1 MLENLGRLVARRRW
15 YVIGVWIVVAGL
27 ALPLAPRVGQVLRAG
42 GISGGGLESDAA
54 FERYQEDFGSPG
66 SAVSVVFHSEELK
79 ADDPAFIRAAES
91 ALRPLIELEYV
102 EAVLPFWDN
111 PTQVA
116 ASGYTAYAAV
126 VVDIDDERAHQIVPE
141 IRDAVGASELET
153 HVAGAAAFYTD
164 IQITSENDLRRAE
177 IIGLPFALLALLL
190 VFGSVV
196 AAGVPVAAGGISVI
210 VGLASVFLLG
220 QVTSFSIFALNVV
233 TLLGLGLGA
242 DYSLFLVSRFREEM
256 GRGVEPHEAVVIT
269 VTTAGR
275 AVLFSGLAVMI
286 GLASLT
292 MFEFMMLRSIGIGG
306 TVVTA
311 IAVLA
316 ATTLVP
322 AILAVLGPNI
332 DRGRI
337 WRPRVGIR
345 DGWRRL
351 ARLVMR
357 HAGLVFVLVGAVLLL
372 MGAPLLRI
380 RVSAPDASILTDGSP
395 SRRAY
400 ELLSREFGVGHV
412 APSFVVARFD
422 DGALAP
428 EGLEAMYRLG
438 LALEADERVVRVRS
452 ALNIDPRLTLA
463 EYRLLYAEP
472 DRITE
477 PYAAGYAAVFTREN
491 SAVMS
496 IEPRTSAS
504 SPEAREL
511 VDAIRE
517 YRDRHG
523 LDLLVGG
530 GAAGLSDF
538 ADRLYEDFPKAVAVI
553 LLLSYAVL
561 LALFR
566 SVLLPLKAVFMNVLS
581 LAASFGA
588 LVLVFQDGWLAG
600 PLGFEPLGYIEA
612 TLPVLMFALL
622 FGLSMDYEVFLLTRI
637 KEAHDAGSDNAE
649 AVALGLERSGRVI
662 TSAATVVIVV
672 SLAFVSADIVLIK
685 AVGLG
690 AAIAI
695 FVDATIVRTLLV
707 PATMKLLGEWNWWAP
722 KWMSGGEGR

>member
-1 MLENLGRLVARRRW
+1 MLENLGRLMVRRRW
-15 YVIGVWIVVAGL
+15 YVIGVWIAIAGL
-27 ALPLAPRVGQVLRAG
+27 ALPLAPRVGEVLRAG

-54 FERYQEDFGSPG
+54 FERYQEDFGLPG
-66 SAVSVVFHSEELK
+66 SAISIVFHSDELM
-79 ADDPAFIRAAES
+79 ADDAEFVRAAEL
-91 ALRPLIELEYV
+91 ALHPLTQLDYV
-102 EAVLPFWDN
+102 QAVLPFWDN
-111 PTQVA
+111 PAQVA
-116 ASGYTAYAAV
+116 ESGRTAYAAV
-126 VVDIDDERAHQIVPE
+126 VIDLDEEKAHQVVPE
-141 IRDAVGASELET
+141 IRAAVGASELET

-164 IQITSENDLRRAE
+164 IQATSESDLRRAE
-177 IIGLPFALLALLL
+177 MIGLPFALLALLL
-190 VFGSVV
+190 VFGSLV
-196 AAGVPVAAGGISVI
+196 AAGVPVVAGGMSVI
-210 VGLASVFLLG
+210 VGLAAVFLLG
-220 QVTSFSIFALNVV
+220 QVTSFSVFALNVV
-233 TLLGLGLGA
+233 TLVGLGLGA
-242 DYSLFLVSRFREEM
+242 DYALFLVSRFREEL
-256 GRGVEPHEAVVIT
+256 GRGVEPQVAVVTT
-269 VTTAGR
+269 VATGGR
-275 AVLFSGLAVMI
+275 AVLFSGMAVMI

-311 IAVLA
+311 IAVA
-316 ATTLVP
+316 AAITLVP
-322 AILAVLGPNI
+322 AILAVLGSNI

-337 WRPRVGIR
+337 WRPRVGIQ
-345 DGWRRL
+345 DGWARL

-357 HAGLVFVLVGAVLLL
+357 HAGLVFLVVGAILLL

-380 RVSAPDASILTDGSP
+380 RVSAPDASILTESSP

-400 ELLSREFGVGHV
+400 ELLIREFGVGHV
-412 APSFVVARFD
+412 APSFVVARFE
-422 DGALAP
+422 DGALGP

-438 LALEADERVVRVRS
+438 VALEADERVARVRS
-452 ALNIDPRLTLA
+452 AVNIDPRLTLA

-472 DRITE
+472 GRITE
-477 PYAAGYAAVFTREN
+477 PYAAGFAAVLTRGN

-496 IEPRTSAS
+496 IEPRASAS

-538 ADRLYEDFPKAVAVI
+538 SDRLYEDFPKAVVVI
-553 LLLSYAVL
+553 LLVSYLVL
-561 LALFR
+561 LVLFR

-600 PLGFEPLGYIEA
+600 LLGFEPLGYIEA

-637 KEAHDAGSDNAE
+637 KEAHDDGSDNTE

-722 KWMSGGEGR
+722 EWLKGSVAK

>member
-1 MLENLGRLVARRRW
+1 MARRHW
-15 YVIGVWIVVAGL
+15 YVIGVWIAIAGL
-27 ALPLAPRVGQVLRAG
+27 ALPLAPRVGEVLRAG

-54 FERYQEDFGSPG
+54 FERYQEDFGLPG
-66 SAVSVVFHSEELK
+66 SAISIVFHSDELM
-79 ADDPAFIRAAES
+79 ADDAEFVRAAEL
-91 ALRPLIELEYV
+91 ALHPLTQLDYV
-102 EAVLPFWDN
+102 QAVLPFWDI
-111 PTQVA
+111 PAQVA
-116 ASGYTAYAAV
+116 QSGGTAYAAV
-126 VVDIDDERAHQIVPE
+126 VIDLDEEEAHQVVPE
-141 IRDAVGASELET
+141 IRAAVGASELET

-164 IQITSENDLRRAE
+164 IQSTSENDLRRAE
-177 IIGLPFALLALLL
+177 MIGLPFALLALLL
-190 VFGSVV
+190 VFGSLV
-196 AAGVPVAAGGISVI
+196 AAGVPVVAGGISVI
-210 VGLASVFLLG
+210 VGLAAVFLLG
-220 QVTSFSIFALNVV
+220 QVTSFSVFALNVV
-233 TLLGLGLGA
+233 TLVGLGLGA
-242 DYSLFLVSRFREEM
+242 DYALFLVSRFREEL
-256 GRGVEPHEAVVIT
+256 GRGVEPHAAVVTT
-269 VTTAGR
+269 VATAGR
-275 AVLFSGLAVMI
+275 AVLFSGMAVMI

-316 ATTLVP
+316 AITLVP

-337 WRPRVGIR
+337 WRPRVGIQ
-345 DGWRRL
+345 DGWGRL

-357 HAGLVFVLVGAVLLL
+357 HAGPVFVVVGTILLL
-372 MGAPLLRI
+372 MGAPLLQI
-380 RVSAPDASILTDGSP
+380 RVNAPDASILTESSP

-400 ELLSREFGVGHV
+400 ELLIREFGVGHV

-422 DGALAP
+422 GGALGP
-428 EGLEAMYRLG
+428 EGLEAMYLLG
-438 LALEADERVVRVRS
+438 VALEADERVARVRS
-452 ALNIDPRLTLA
+452 AVNIDPRLTLA

-472 DRITE
+472 GRITE
-477 PYAAGYAAVFTREN
+477 PYAAGFAAVFTRGN

-496 IEPRTSAS
+496 IEPRAGAS

-511 VDAIRE
+511 VDAIRD

-538 ADRLYEDFPKAVAVI
+538 ADRLYEDFPKAVGVI
-553 LLLSYAVL
+553 LLVSYLVL

-588 LVLVFQDGWLAG
+588 LVLVFQEGWLAG
-600 PLGFEPLGYIEA
+600 LLGFEPLGYIEA

-637 KEAHDAGSDNAE
+637 KEAHDDGSENTE

-722 KWMSGGEGR
+722 EWLKGRAAK

>member
-1 MLENLGRLVARRRW
+1 LLENLGRLMARRRW
-15 YVIGVWIVVAGL
+15 YVIGVWIAIAGL
-27 ALPLAPRVGQVLRAG
+27 ALPLAPRVGEVLRAG
-42 GISGGGLESDAA
+42 GISAGGLESDVA
-54 FERYQEDFGSPG
+54 FERYQEDLGSPG
-66 SAVSVVFHSEELK
+66 SAISIVFHSDELM
-79 ADDPAFIRAAES
+79 ADDAEFVRAAEL
-91 ALRPLIELEYV
+91 ALHPLTQLDYV
-102 EAVLPFWDN
+102 QAILPFWDN
-111 PTQVA
+111 PAQVA
-116 ASGYTAYAAV
+116 ESGRTAYAAV
-126 VVDIDDERAHQIVPE
+126 VIDLDEEEAHQVVPE
-141 IRDAVGASELET
+141 IRAVVGASELET

-164 IQITSENDLRRAE
+164 IQSTSENDLRRAE
-177 IIGLPFALLALLL
+177 MIGLPFALLALLL
-190 VFGSVV
+190 VFGSLV
-196 AAGVPVAAGGISVI
+196 AAGVPVVAGGISVI
-210 VGLASVFLLG
+210 VGLAAVFLLG
-220 QVTSFSIFALNVV
+220 QVTSFSVFALNVV
-233 TLLGLGLGA
+233 TLVGLGLGA
-242 DYSLFLVSRFREEM
+242 DYALFLVSRFREEL
-256 GRGVEPHEAVVIT
+256 GRGVEPHAAVVTT
-269 VTTAGR
+269 VATAGR
-275 AVLFSGLAVMI
+275 AVLFSGMAVMI

-316 ATTLVP
+316 AITLVP

-337 WRPRVGIR
+337 WRPRVGIQ
-345 DGWRRL
+345 DGWGRL

-357 HAGLVFVLVGAVLLL
+357 HAGLVFVVVGTILLV
-372 MGAPLLRI
+372 MGSPLLGI
-380 RVSAPDASILTDGSP
+380 RVNAPDASILTESSP

-400 ELLSREFGVGHV
+400 ELLIREFGVGHV
-412 APSFVVARFD
+412 APSFVVARFEG
-422 DGALAP
+422 GALGP

-438 LALEADERVVRVRS
+438 VALEADERVARVRS
-452 ALNIDPRLTLA
+452 AVNIDPRLTLA
-463 EYRLLYAEP
+463 EYHLLYAEP
-472 DRITE
+472 GRITE
-477 PYAAGYAAVFTREN
+477 PYAAGFAAVFTRGN

-496 IEPRTSAS
+496 IEPRAGAS

-511 VDAIRE
+511 VDAIRD

-538 ADRLYEDFPKAVAVI
+538 SDRLYEDFPKAVGVI
-553 LLLSYAVL
+553 LLVSYLVL

-588 LVLVFQDGWLAG
+588 LVLVFQEGWLAG
-600 PLGFEPLGYIEA
+600 LLGFEPLGYIEA

-637 KEAHDAGSDNAE
+637 KEAHDDGSENME
-649 AVALGLERSGRVI
+649 AVALGLERSGGVI

-722 KWMSGGEGR
+722 EWLKGSAAK

>member
-1 MLENLGRLVARRRW
+1 MLENLGRLMAHRRW
-15 YVIGVWIVVAGL
+15 YVIGVWIAIAGL
-27 ALPLAPRVGQVLRAG
+27 ALPLAPRVGEVLRAG

-54 FERYQEDFGSPG
+54 FERYQEDFGLPG
-66 SAVSVVFHSEELK
+66 SAISIVFHSDELM
-79 ADDPAFIRAAES
+79 ADDAEFVRAAEL
-91 ALRPLIELEYV
+91 ALHPLTQLDYV
-102 EAVLPFWDN
+102 QAVLPFWDN
-111 PTQVA
+111 PAQVA
-116 ASGYTAYAAV
+116 ESGRTAYAV
-126 VVDIDDERAHQIVPE
+126 VVIDLDEEEAHQVVPE
-141 IRDAVGASELET
+141 IRAAVGASELET

-164 IQITSENDLRRAE
+164 IQATSESDLRRAE
-177 IIGLPFALLALLL
+177 MIGLPFALLALLL
-190 VFGSVV
+190 VFGSLV
-196 AAGVPVAAGGISVI
+196 AAGVPVVAGGISVI
-210 VGLASVFLLG
+210 VGLAAVFLLG
-220 QVTSFSIFALNVV
+220 QETSFSVFALNVV
-233 TLLGLGLGA
+233 TLVGLGLGA
-242 DYSLFLVSRFREEM
+242 DYALFLVSRFREEL
-256 GRGVEPHEAVVIT
+256 GRGVEPQAAVVTT
-269 VTTAGR
+269 VATAGR
-275 AVLFSGLAVMI
+275 AVLFSGMAVMI

-311 IAVLA
+311 IAVA
-316 ATTLVP
+316 AAITLVP
-322 AILAVLGPNI
+322 AILAVLGSNI

-337 WRPRVGIR
+337 WRPRVGIQ
-345 DGWRRL
+345 DGWARL

-357 HAGLVFVLVGAVLLL
+357 HAGLVFLVVGAILLL

-380 RVSAPDASILTDGSP
+380 RVSAPDASILTESSP

-400 ELLSREFGVGHV
+400 ELLIREFGVGHV
-412 APSFVVARFD
+412 ASSFVVARFE
-422 DGALAP
+422 DGALGP

-438 LALEADERVVRVRS
+438 MALEADERVARVRS
-452 ALNIDPRLTLA
+452 AVNIDPRLTLA
-463 EYRLLYAEP
+463 EYHLLYAEP
-472 DRITE
+472 GRITE
-477 PYAAGYAAVFTREN
+477 PYAAGFAAVFTRGN

-496 IEPRTSAS
+496 IEPRASAS

-538 ADRLYEDFPKAVAVI
+538 SDRLYEDFPKAVGVI
-553 LLLSYAVL
+553 LLVSYLVL
-561 LALFR
+561 LVLFR
-566 SVLLPLKAVFMNVLS
+566 SVLLPLKAVFVNVLS

-588 LVLVFQDGWLAG
+588 LILVFQEGWLAG
-600 PLGFEPLGYIEA
+600 LLGFEPLGYIEA

-637 KEAHDAGSDNAE
+637 KEAHDDGSDNTE

-662 TSAATVVIVV
+662 TSAAMVVIVV

-722 KWMSGGEGR
+722 GWLKGSVAK

>member
-1 MLENLGRLVARRRW
+1 MPGARVFRRRRPQGLSASGWRRQTRTGAGAVASVSPEPSRIGLVGPHAGVAGLMLVQTLAARWRRRAVEFFCLEPGVAETGAEFLILLENLGRLVARRRW

-412 APSFVVARFD
+412 ALSFVVARFD

-523 LDLLVGG
+523 LDLLVGRRRGRPERFRRPALRGLPEGGGGDSLAQLRSPAGPLSLGSVAAEGGVHERTQPGGQFRGAGAGVSGRLAG
-530 GAAGLSDF
+530 GAA
-538 ADRLYEDFPKAVAVI
+538 
-553 LLLSYAVL
+553 
-561 LALFR
+561 
-566 SVLLPLKAVFMNVLS
+566 
-581 LAASFGA
+581 
-588 LVLVFQDGWLAG
+588 
-600 PLGFEPLGYIEA
+600 
-612 TLPVLMFALL
+612 
-622 FGLSMDYEVFLLTRI
+622 
-637 KEAHDAGSDNAE
+637 
-649 AVALGLERSGRVI
+649 RV
-662 TSAATVVIVV
+662 
-672 SLAFVSADIVLIK
+672 
-685 AVGLG
+685 
-690 AAIAI
+690 
-695 FVDATIVRTLLV
+695 
-707 PATMKLLGEWNWWAP
+707 
-722 KWMSGGEGR
+722 

>member
-1 MLENLGRLVARRRW
+1 MLENLGRLMARRRW
-15 YVIGVWIVVAGL
+15 YVIGVWIVIVGL

-42 GISGGGLESDAA
+42 GISGGALESDAA
-54 FERYQEDFGSPG
+54 FERYQKDFGSPG
-66 SAVSVVFHSEELK
+66 SAISVVFHSEELK
-79 ADDPAFIRAAES
+79 ADDPAFVHAAEL
-91 ALRPLIELEYV
+91 ALHPLTQLDYV
-102 EAVLPFWDN
+102 QAVLPFWDN
-111 PTQVA
+111 PTQVSA
-116 ASGYTAYAAV
+116 KGNTAYAAV
-126 VVDIDDERAHQIVPE
+126 VIDLDEERAHQVVPE
-141 IRDAVGASELET
+141 IRNAVGVGELET

-164 IQITSENDLRRAE
+164 IQATSEGDLRRAE
-177 IIGLPFALLALLL
+177 MIGLPFALITLLL

-196 AAGVPVAAGGISVI
+196 AAGVPVVAGGTSVI
-210 VGLASVFLLG
+210 TGLAAVFLLG
-220 QVTSFSIFALNVV
+220 QVASFSIFALNVV
-233 TLLGLGLGA
+233 TLVGLGLGA

-256 GRGVEPHEAVVIT
+256 GRGVEPHEAVVTT
-269 VTTAGR
+269 VVTAGR
-275 AVLFSGLAVMI
+275 AVMFSGLAVMI

-306 TVVTA
+306 TVVTV

-316 ATTLVP
+316 AVTLVP
-322 AILAVLGPNI
+322 ALLAVLGPNV
-332 DRGRI
+332 DRWRV
-337 WRPRVGIR
+337 WRPRVGMR
-345 DGWRRL
+345 DGWARL

-357 HAGLVFVLVGAVLLL
+357 HAGLVFAIVGAMLLL
-372 MGAPLLRI
+372 MGAPLLWI
-380 RVSAPDASILTDGSP
+380 QVSAPDASILTESSP

-422 DGALAP
+422 DGALGT

-438 LALEADERVVRVRS
+438 VALEADERVARVRS
-452 ALNIDPRLTLA
+452 VVNIDARLTLE
-463 EYRLLYAEP
+463 EYRLLYADP
-472 DRITE
+472 ARITE
-477 PYAAGYAAVFTREN
+477 PYAAGYAAVFTRGK
-491 SAVMS
+491 SSVMS
-496 IEPRTSAS
+496 IEPRASAS
-504 SPEAREL
+504 SAEAREL
-511 VDAIRE
+511 VDAIRD

-523 LDLLVGG
+523 MDLLVGG

-538 ADRLYEDFPKAVAVI
+538 SDRLYEDFPKAVAVI
-553 LLLSYAVL
+553 LLVSYLVL

-588 LVLVFQDGWLAG
+588 LVLVFQEGWLAG
-600 PLGFEPLGYIEA
+600 LLGFEPLGYIEA

-622 FGLSMDYEVFLLTRI
+622 FGLSMDYEVFLLARI

-695 FVDATIVRTLLV
+695 FVDASVVRTLLV

-722 KWMSGGEGR
+722 AWLPGGARR